1 MGYSKN
7 DLNTPLFPNFQKV
20 GLRFDATWEPNLWGK
35 FHRNIL
41 AEDAALLASIADD
54 AAANLARQQDSQAS
68 IERLVVS
75 NLIGA
80 DKVLGGGWE
89 LRLIRD
95 FIPKATGE
103 KMQHRTNL
111 GNIPESPD
119 DSFTT
124 DAGFE
129 WPADTDETYLAPH
142 TEARTGRGREGGE

>member
-1 MGYSKN
+1 MYAWHAS
-7 DLNTPLFPNFQKV
+7 LNARSRV
-20 GLRFDATWEPNLWGK
+20 V
-35 FHRNIL
+35 I
-41 AEDAALLASIADD
+41 
-54 AAANLARQQDSQAS
+54 AAANLARQQDSYAS
-68 IERLVVS
+68 IERLVAS

-80 DKVLGGGWE
+80 YKPLGGGRE

-129 WPADTDETYLAPH
+129 WPADTDETYLSH
-142 TEARTGRGREGGE
+142 TETRTGRGREGGE